1 MALSIEVSTIASAVI
16 FFERLCLKG
25 VITKANRRLTMAV
38 CLLLSYKFNECVTSK
53 FHTRLDMMLDYIDKE
68 WKISKKEVFDSE
80 FGAFVQL
87 GFSLLVPYQH
97 VFLVFTRLL
106 KLVYKTTRNY
116 LGDDLM
122 DLYNQDIMTNEYEIG
137 REYERK
143 LEAAKAKKKKIE
155 KEEEG
160 ASDQS
165 VSSSA
170 VA

>member
-1 MALSIEVSTIASAVI
+1 
-16 FFERLCLKG
+16 
-25 VITKANRRLTMAV
+25 MAV

-53 FHTRLDMMLDYIDKE
+53 FHSRLDMMLDFIDKE

-143 LEAAKAKKKKIE
+143 LETAKAKKKKIE
-155 KEEEG
+155 KDEEG
-160 ASDQS
+160 GIDQAVGS
-165 VSSSA
+165 AA